1 MSRRALTALIAGV
14 AALVAA
20 ALTVGIWIGSTKD
33 APSSPTY
40 GAVWHLED
48 GLHSA
53 PPGKQVI
60 TYAVTGDHRTAD
72 LNHPDTGGNPTQT
85 YETPLPWTHTVTL
98 DSGEAVPALWAQNR
112 FDAPA
117 DATIRC
123 IITVN
128 GRVVADQSTVGS
140 SSTAVCV
147 APSPQR

>member
-1 MSRRALTALIAGV
+1 MSRRALAALIAGV
-14 AALVAA
+14 VVLVGA

-33 APSSPTY
+33 TTSSPTY

-60 TYAVTGDHRTAD
+60 TYAVTGDHRSAD
-72 LNHPDTGGNPTQT
+72 LNHPDAGGNPTQR
-85 YETPLPWTHTVTL
+85 YETPLPWSQPLTL
-98 DSGEAVPALWAQNR
+98 DASQDVPALWAQNR

-117 DATIRC
+117 GATIRC
-123 IITVN
+123 TITIN
-128 GRVVADQSTVGS
+128 GKVVADQSATGPTN
-140 SSTAVCV
+140 TAVCV